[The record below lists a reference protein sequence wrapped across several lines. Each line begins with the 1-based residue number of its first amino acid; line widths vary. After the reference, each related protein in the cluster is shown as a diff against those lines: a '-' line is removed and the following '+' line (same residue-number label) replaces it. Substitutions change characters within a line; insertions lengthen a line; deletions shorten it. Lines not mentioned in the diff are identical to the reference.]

1 MILTK
6 ENITSI
12 DLDFEIDRKVK
23 EGNLDELLLIVPTN
37 RKIRSLKKELIDR
50 SPGQTS
56 AGINLE
62 TIGTFSTRILFG
74 GSESRNKIL
83 SEAAASV
90 LLKQSFQETKLKYFS
105 NYKDEIP
112 GGTLDRVKA
121 VISEYKKHGITPE
134 LLRNESENLTGSE
147 KIKAEDIASIFE
159 IYIQKCDKLEM
170 KETGDIYRE
179 LNLLDKNIFNKNF
192 KELFPKVELI
202 IINGFD
208 EFTSPEIEIIN
219 SISEIEGRRLF
230 LSFDYFKYNPL
241 LFSHLDKCHSKL
253 IAKGFKEIE
262 DRSPQT
268 LNKFQSKIRE
278 KFFHNKKNE
287 IENGYKNSIF
297 HLTAKNREKEIEII
311 AKEIKELIS
320 KKNAAPDKICLAFNL
335 IGKYSPI
342 IRDIFNVYGIP
353 FNLTD
358 RYSLSNSSSV
368 ISIINFLEILE
379 NDFYYKNIFRALSG
393 GFIQLAGINL
403 SNLLKT
409 SVDLKIISG
418 YKNWKDTINDAL
430 IRLNNS
436 DDVSDSRFHFD
447 VYRKAANDLDIIYEK
462 LQPFDKKMNAA
473 EFNDKLTELIY
484 SLDLPSKL
492 INSGSESIEEDVKAL
507 TVFIDT
513 YREMLD
519 LFEMEYGKNE
529 KFSLKFFL
537 NNIRTAVSSSRFNI
551 KERPGFGVQVTTMN
565 EIRGLN
571 FDYVFLAGMVD
582 GDMPTRYTPEIFFS
596 GSYAK
601 NERVH
606 QTEQRY
612 QFYQSLCLW
621 KKGLYLTS
629 PERDQKTE
637 LVQSNFLKE
646 FFDLF
651 ETEKKN
657 EKNYSETI
665 YSKDELLKYLGE
677 IGVQKFAEFYPEK
690 INELDLPSIQ
700 KAIEVDSIRRKN
712 PFDENK
718 FTGHLSEELSE
729 NAVNYLKDFK
739 EKEYSISQLETYAK
753 CPYKY
758 FAERILRLEPPEEP
772 TEEIE
777 ALEMGTLLH
786 EILFNF
792 YKNLKEKRII
802 LQNASDKDFKY
813 AEDLIFKIAS
823 EKIMQANFN
832 SPLAFYEKEKI
843 LGISGNKKN
852 SILFKFLEQERD
864 NPDGFIPE
872 YFEIGFGNIS
882 DKENKNIFAKSF
894 VVSGVNVRGKI
905 DRIDLNNETGSYKV
919 VDYKLSGAKPNEEDL
934 TTGLSLQLPLY
945 MFAAKEL
952 IKAQLGEEFSP
963 AGSEIYSLKF
973 NKDNFGRIP
982 IFPSSG
988 RKKYSPEEK
997 TIINEEIILICI
1009 DAIEKYTKFIA
1020 EGKFNLTTLKDRE
1033 NKVCRYCHFKYI
1045 CRIEEAGS

>member
-1 MILTK
+1 MM
-6 ENITSI
+6 
-12 DLDFEIDRKVK
+12 
-23 EGNLDELLLIVPTN
+23 
-37 RKIRSLKKELIDR
+37 
-50 SPGQTS
+50 
-56 AGINLE
+56 
-62 TIGTFSTRILFG
+62 
-74 GSESRNKIL
+74 
-83 SEAAASV
+83 
-90 LLKQSFQETKLKYFS
+90 
-105 NYKDEIP
+105 
-112 GGTLDRVKA
+112 KA
-121 VISEYKKHGITPE
+121 
-134 LLRNESENLTGSE
+134 
-147 KIKAEDIASIFE
+147 
-159 IYIQKCDKLEM
+159 
-170 KETGDIYRE
+170 
-179 LNLLDKNIFNKNF
+179 
-192 KELFPKVELI
+192 
-202 IINGFD
+202 
-208 EFTSPEIEIIN
+208 N
-219 SISEIEGRRLF
+219 S
-230 LSFDYFKYNPL
+230 K
-241 LFSHLDKCHSKL
+241 
-253 IAKGFKEIE
+253 
-262 DRSPQT
+262 
-268 LNKFQSKIRE
+268 
-278 KFFHNKKNE
+278 
-287 IENGYKNSIF
+287 
-297 HLTAKNREKEIEII
+297 
-311 AKEIKELIS
+311 
-320 KKNAAPDKICLAFNL
+320 
-335 IGKYSPI
+335 
-342 IRDIFNVYGIP
+342 
-353 FNLTD
+353 
-358 RYSLSNSSSV
+358 
-368 ISIINFLEILE
+368 
-379 NDFYYKNIFRALSG
+379 
-393 GFIQLAGINL
+393 
-403 SNLLKT
+403 
-409 SVDLKIISG
+409 
-418 YKNWKDTINDAL
+418 
-430 IRLNNS
+430 
-436 DDVSDSRFHFD
+436 FHFD
-447 VYRKAANDLDIIYEK
+447 VYRKAADDLDIIYEK
-462 LQPFDKKMNAA
+462 LQPFDKKMTAA

-513 YREMLD
+513 YREMLE

-551 KERPGFGVQVTTMN
+551 KERPGYGVQVTTMN

-629 PERDQKTE
+629 PETDQKTE

-882 DKENKNIFAKSF
+882 DKENKNIFSKSF

-982 IFPSSG
+982 VFPSSG

-997 TIINEEIILICI
+997 TKINEEIILICI